1 MHVNYNAAML
11 DEHVDGN
18 YLFVIDDMHRQNLIK
33 ILLCVLA
40 LILSHIFVSAQDIQT
55 TADFSV
61 FTTAMQKQLDLVSA
75 QSDNSRKPLV
85 IRERVFRDFCSVIKT
100 IGTETIPAYQ
110 DSAEKIIYYPK
121 QSIFVHILCWP
132 FDFNS
137 ELGNFA
143 VGDWQDKQYF
153 LKDDRQTLSI
163 HRRSSDPNQPSDNTC
178 DPLGTMESC
187 DIAKKFTSVMHDILN
202 DMFDIKQADIYGGL
216 VADPNVDTKTRIDNF
231 ISRNFVWLELCPD
244 KKCEYPKTKNRL
256 QAYFKRGEWLLK
268 SLTILNW
275 PYINNQIPDPKNCS
289 LPFTSEYK
297 VFLCAY
303 SQDVSSLALF
313 VAAIQNEMFFYRLF
327 MAWYMWWIQAER
339 RLQPDQYRDTQVY
352 EPKVIDIINKTQQQ
366 IARTQE
372 AVDMSFKLLREMYAT
387 FPIHIW
393 LLVYYEDL
401 YRFRK
406 ELVKVVTPLY
416 TLYDKLRNV
425 QDANE

>member
-1 MHVNYNAAML
+1 ML

-18 YLFVIDDMHRQNLIK
+18 YLFVIDDMRAQTLTK
-33 ILLCVLA
+33 ILLWVLT
-40 LILSHIFVSAQDIQT
+40 LIVTHVFVSAQNIQT
-55 TADFSV
+55 TEDFSA
-61 FTTAMQKQLDLVSA
+61 FTTALQRELDFISA
-75 QSDNSRKPLV
+75 QGNNNRNPLV
-85 IRERVFRDFCSVIKT
+85 MRERVFRDFCKVIDKV
-100 IGTETIPAYQ
+100 GASLPAYQ
-110 DSAEKIIYYPK
+110 NGAEKIIYYPK

-132 FDFNS
+132 FGFKS
-137 ELGNFA
+137 ELGDFA
-143 VGDWQDKQYF
+143 VGADEDKQYF

-163 HRRSSDPNQPSDNTC
+163 HRRSSDPNQPSDTAC
-178 DPLGTMESC
+178 DPLSTMESC
-187 DIAKKFTSVMHDILN
+187 DVAKKFTSVMHDILN
-202 DMFDIKQADIYGGL
+202 DMFDIKQADIYGWL
-216 VADPNVDTKTRIDNF
+216 VTDPNMDTKKRVDNF
-231 ISRNFVWLELCPD
+231 VSKNLMWLELCPD
-244 KKCEYPKTKNRL
+244 KKCEYPKTENRL
-256 QAYFKRGEWLLK
+256 KAYFKRGEWLLK

-275 PYINNQIPDPKNCS
+275 PYINSQIPPAKNCS
-289 LPFTSEYK
+289 LPFTREYK

-303 SQDVSSLALF
+303 SQDMSSLALF
-313 VAAIQNEMFFYRLF
+313 VAAVQNEMFFYRLF
-327 MAWYMWWIQAER
+327 MAWYMWWMQAER
-339 RLQPDQYRDTQVY
+339 RLQPEQYRDTQVY
-352 EPKVIDIINKTQQQ
+352 EAKLTDIINKTQQQ